1 MIRLI
6 TPLSTGV
13 LDRIDTCGAPRL
25 VAYTCDSLHG
35 RGDSGWDDHGD
46 DDIVVLS
53 AEEAGDL
60 LGWLGESGYAVS
72 SDAEEMIQA

>member
-1 MIRLI
+1 
-6 TPLSTGV
+6 
-13 LDRIDTCGAPRL
+13 
-25 VAYTCDSLHG
+25 
-35 RGDSGWDDHGD
+35 
-46 DDIVVLS
+46 VLS